1 MLYVCRGLQRFGEDV
16 GDVSFGRDSPYSASS
31 LYVVLSDGV
40 VAYVNGARDISHV
53 GLSGEIFCSLV
64 VTVEIVRRVFRVA
77 HEVKDGTN
85 ELACRVSSG

>member
-16 GDVSFGRDSPYSASS
+16 GDVSFGRDSPYSASP

-64 VTVEIVRRVFRVA
+64 VTVEIVWRAFRVA

-85 ELACRVSSG
+85 ELACRVASG

>member
-16 GDVSFGRDSPYSASS
+16 GDVSFGRNSPYSAAP

-40 VAYVNGARDISHV
+40 MAYVNRARYISHV
-53 GLSGEIFCSLV
+53 GLSCKIFCSLV
-64 VTVEIVRRVFRVA
+64 VTVGVVWRVLRA
-77 HEVKDGTN
+77 AREVKDGTS